1 MIGARGGQV
10 NAIWRTWG
18 AAPLERPVRAPANH
32 DLSRRA
38 ADAATNGG
46 RTLVLFP
53 GALGDFVS
61 FHPALE
67 VLSARSRRLR
77 ILVRGGLGDL
87 LPEGPSA
94 PRVGSLEA
102 PEVSRLFVEG
112 AGAEPRVRRFFGSY
126 DAIYSWTGAKDPVF
140 MRNLRAVARVEP
152 RLFPFRP
159 PGTAVRWSEY
169 YLACVGAGAERLV
182 SARLRFKPAAV
193 DWAEELWR
201 AQGLS
206 TRAVL
211 AVTPGSGAV
220 RKNWPLARFME
231 VCRWW
236 RGETGGVPVVL
247 LGPAE
252 EERGM
257 EEAIPAD
264 TARVF
269 KGLSLARLAA
279 LLARCNAY
287 VGNDSGPTHLAAGLG
302 VPTVAVFRVTDPR
315 EWTPWGAK
323 VTVVTPDGL
332 PDPCPDA
339 APHGEVGTGKVVR
352 ALARYVGESRG

>member
-1 MIGARGGQV
+1 MRLG
-10 NAIWRTWG
+10 T
-18 AAPLERPVRAPANH
+18 NH
-32 DLSRRA
+32 DLRRPT
-38 ADAATNGG
+38 ADVTTDGG
-46 RTLVLFP
+46 GVLVLFP
-53 GALGDFVS
+53 GALGDFVC
-61 FHPALE
+61 FYPALE
-67 VLSARSRRLR
+67 VLSARSPRPR

-94 PRVGSLEA
+94 PRAGSLEA

-126 DAIYSWTGAKDPVF
+126 DTIYSWSGASDPVF
-140 MRNLRAVARVEP
+140 VRNLRAVARVEP

-159 PGTAVRWSEY
+159 PDTAVRWSEY
-169 YLACVGAGAERLV
+169 YLACVEASAGSLLSGRLP
-182 SARLRFKPAAV
+182 LKPAAV
-193 DWAEELWR
+193 DWTEDLWR
-201 AQGLS
+201 ARGLS
-206 TRAVL
+206 NRAVL
-211 AVTPGSGAV
+211 AVAPGSGAV

-236 RGETGGVPVVL
+236 RKETGGVPVIL

-257 EEAIPAD
+257 EEAIPEGCG
-264 TARVF
+264 RVF

-279 LLARCNAY
+279 VIARCDAY

-315 EWTPWGAK
+315 EWQPWGAK
-323 VTVVTPDGL
+323 VTVVTLAALSDTR
-332 PDPCPDA
+332 PDP
-339 APHGEVGTGKVVR
+339 APHGDVGTGKVMH
-352 ALARYVGESRG
+352 ALAPYARESRG